1 MHKTIRPKE
10 IIRLRKRRLAA
21 VTLSLLLA
29 GGALLIYWWFTTRDW
44 VATDDAF
51 VSGHLIT
58 LKAQTEGTIVEIL
71 AENTQQVRQGQVL
84 VRLDGVRA
92 QLDFERAQAELGET
106 LRHLEKLTAGIQTL
120 QQRIAA
126 RQAALSQ
133 VRHDLKRFLAAFRDG
148 AASEQQVQNARDKIR
163 ELEAAIKEAEAEKT
177 GVEAEVGGVEIDKH
191 PSVEKAKSKL
201 RLAYLEYKRRNIL
214 APASGYVAK
223 RRAQIGD
230 LVKPGAPLLVIVPLD
245 DLWIE
250 ANFLENQIA
259 GIRPGQSA
267 EIRVDAYGD
276 RLVYHGRV
284 QGINPGTGSPFALLP
299 TDNATGNFIH
309 IAERVPVRIG
319 LDPEELRKNPLQP
332 GLSTLTRI
340 KTSEA
345 GDALL
350 TSQIETTGEAY
361 RTGIYEHELDDAE
374 QLIEKIVSLNRFD
387 RNMNKPVSQ

>member
-10 IIRLRKRRLAA
+10 IIRLRQRRLAA
-21 VTLSLLLA
+21 VTLTLLLTGTA
-29 GGALLIYWWFTTRDW
+29 TLGYWWYTTKDW
-44 VATDDAF
+44 AATDDAF
-51 VSGHLIT
+51 VTGHQIT

-71 AENTQQVRQGQVL
+71 AENTQQVRHGQVL

-92 QLDFERAQAELGET
+92 QLGLEQAQAELGET
-106 LRHLEKLTAGIQTL
+106 VRHIEKLTAGIETL
-120 QQRIAA
+120 RRRIES

-133 VRHDLKRFLAAFRDG
+133 VSHDLQRYLSAYRDG
-148 AASEQQVQNARDKIR
+148 AASEQQVQNAKDKIR
-163 ELEAAIKEAEAEKT
+163 ELDAAIKEAEAEKS
-177 GVEAEVGGVEIDKH
+177 GIEAEVQGVGIDRH

-201 RLAYLEYKRRNIL
+201 RQAFLEYRRSNIA
-214 APASGYVAK
+214 APASGFVAK

-230 LVKPGAPLLVIVPLD
+230 MVKPGTPLLTIVPLD

-259 GIRPGQSA
+259 DIRPGQSA
-267 EIRVDAYGD
+267 EIRIDAYGD
-276 RLVYHGRV
+276 QIVYHGRV
-284 QGINPGTGSPFALLP
+284 QGINPGTGSSFALLP

-319 LDPEELRKNPLQP
+319 LNPQELRKNPLQP

-340 KTSEA
+340 KISEA

-350 TSQIETTGEAY
+350 ASHIDIAGEAY
-361 RTGIYEHELDDAE
+361 RTGIYKHELDDAE
-374 QLIEKIVSLNRFD
+374 QLIQKIVASNRFD
-387 RNMNKPVSQ
+387 E